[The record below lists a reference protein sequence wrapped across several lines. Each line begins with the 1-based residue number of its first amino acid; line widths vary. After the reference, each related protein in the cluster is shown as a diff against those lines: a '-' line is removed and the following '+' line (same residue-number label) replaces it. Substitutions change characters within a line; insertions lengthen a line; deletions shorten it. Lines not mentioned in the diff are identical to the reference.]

1 MEINKLFNTNL
12 KLVLCLTITSILL
25 LILSNY
31 VLPINKLL
39 INSLS
44 EQLTSKQIKDY
55 LEFQDKWKWIS
66 YLIVPVLILIKTVLI
81 SSILY
86 IGVFVGNKSTV
97 TFKKIWKIV
106 INSEFIFLLVP
117 VCKIIWFY
125 FFQADY
131 KLTDI
136 QYFYPLSTINITG
149 YENISP
155 WYIYPLQTI
164 NVFEFAYIIYLSYQ
178 IGHLTKTNADTGLKI
193 VAFSYVPA
201 LFLWVS
207 IVMFFTLNFS

>member
-1 MEINKLFNTNL
+1 MKTPFF
-12 KLVLCLTITSILL
+12 KYLVLSVITIFLSEIANTIFDFKGLL
-25 LILSNY
+25 Y
-31 VLPINKLL
+31 
-39 INSLS
+39 NSLS

-66 YLIVPVLILIKTVLI
+66 YLIIPVLILIKTVLI

-86 IGVFVGNKSTV
+86 IGVFVGNKSTI
-97 TFKKIWKIV
+97 TFKKLWEIV

-125 FFQADY
+125 FFETDY

-178 IGHLTKTNADTGLKI
+178 VGNLTKTNADTGLKI
-193 VAFSYVPA
+193 VSFSYIPA
-201 LFLWVS
+201 LFLWVT

>member
-1 MEINKLFNTNL
+1 MKSILSKIFL
-12 KLVLCLTITSILL
+12 LTIILI
-25 LILSNY
+25 ILSEVTSM
-31 VLPINKLL
+31 VLDLKVLL
-39 INSLS
+39 YNSLS
-44 EQLTSKQIKDY
+44 EQLTPKQLSHY
-55 LEFQDKWKWIS
+55 FEFQDKWRWVS
-66 YLIVPVLILIKTVLI
+66 YILIFIFIVVKTIVI
-81 SSILY
+81 TSILY
-86 IGVFVGNKSTV
+86 VGIFVFNKT

-125 FFQADY
+125 FFQTDY

-136 QYFYPLSTINITG
+136 QYFFPLSTINITG

-193 VAFSYVPA
+193 VSFSYLPA
-201 LFLWVS
+201 LFLWVTM
-207 IVMFFTLNFS
+207 VMFFTLNFS

>member
-1 MEINKLFNTNL
+1 MKTPFF
-12 KLVLCLTITSILL
+12 KYLVLSVITIFLSEIANTIFDFKGLL
-25 LILSNY
+25 S
-31 VLPINKLL
+31 
-39 INSLS
+39 NSLS

-66 YLIVPVLILIKTVLI
+66 YLIVPVLIFIKTVLI

-86 IGVFVGNKSTV
+86 IGVFVANKSTI
-97 TFKKIWKIV
+97 TFRQLWGIV

-117 VCKIIWFY
+117 VFKIIWFY
-125 FFQADY
+125 FFQTEY

-193 VAFSYVPA
+193 VALSYVPA
-201 LFLWVS
+201 VFLWVS